1 MIYTKQPT
9 ESADQP
15 GADLCQSWH
24 RLPQS
29 WALDNVQALTR
40 LRVVLDGLSNASLIG
55 FMDRLLADSDVAR
68 PFLSARASY
77 KHHHAREG
85 GLLVH
90 SVECA
95 EFVRFTT
102 LRQPYAVYE
111 SDMAVVAA
119 LLHDIGKIK
128 IHDPVQT
135 GCHIGVDYEA
145 LNLEVIAPYIR
156 HLDSDW
162 PEGGWALRQILAPY
176 NGGKGFAPLLI
187 TDVVR
192 YVDRLSAGADLRR
205 EHFRHMP
212 GYQQYVR
219 TEHGQLLARLKAP
232 PEAQYSAVS
241 DVAIE
246 GVV

>member
-1 MIYTKQPT
+1 MKHTKQST
-9 ESADQP
+9 SSVVHP
-15 GADLCQSWH
+15 GSGRCPSWH
-24 RLPQS
+24 RLPHS
-29 WALDNVQALTR
+29 WTVDGVQALTR
-40 LRVVLDGLSNASLIG
+40 LRVVLDSLSNTSLIAL
-55 FMDRLLADSDVAR
+55 MDRLLADSDVAR

-77 KHHHAREG
+77 NHHHARG
-85 GLLVH
+85 SGLLIH

-102 LRQPYAVYE
+102 LRQPYSAYE
-111 SDMAVVAA
+111 SDLAVVGA

-128 IHDPVQT
+128 IHNPAQT

-145 LNLEVIAPYIR
+145 LNLEVIAPHIR

-212 GYQQYVR
+212 GYQQCVR

-232 PEAQYSAVS
+232 PEAQHSAVG

-246 GVV
+246 GIV